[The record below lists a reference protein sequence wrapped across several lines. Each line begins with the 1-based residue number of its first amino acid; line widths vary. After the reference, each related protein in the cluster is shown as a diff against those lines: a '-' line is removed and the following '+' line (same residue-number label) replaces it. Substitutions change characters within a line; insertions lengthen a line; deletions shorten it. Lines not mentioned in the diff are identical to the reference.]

1 MVGTI
6 YTRTVYETRQKIC
19 HSCFGQLLH
28 CICKAPPIQGL
39 KQKTI
44 KQKNLLKSDQM
55 QNKASYNDCMV
66 QRFIAL
72 LFKLLSISYRK
83 GKDFDIQVGMRSEVQ

>member
-1 MVGTI
+1 
-6 YTRTVYETRQKIC
+6 
-19 HSCFGQLLH
+19 
-28 CICKAPPIQGL
+28 
-39 KQKTI
+39 
-44 KQKNLLKSDQM
+44 M